1 MACRAARSLLLAA
14 VAGFAVLAPAQT
26 DEAKLKAEF
35 LVRFA
40 AYTSWPTRAFA
51 SDTSPVV
58 IGVWKDVAFAK
69 TLIEVRGGR
78 TAGGRP
84 IVIKTL
90 ASYNEASEVHV
101 LFIPAAHSS
110 DVVRLLTE
118 VKRSPVLTVSEV
130 AGFCAKGGIL
140 NFYKQ
145 GAYVRFE
152 ANPDAARA
160 AGVQISSQLLKLA
173 RIVGGEK

>member
-51 SDTSPVV
+51 ADSSPVV
-58 IGVWKDVAFAK
+58 IGIWKDLTFAK
-69 TLIEVRGGR
+69 TVIQVRGDR

-84 IVIKTL
+84 IVVKTIT
-90 ASYNEASEVHV
+90 SYSEASEAHL
-101 LFIPAAHSS
+101 LFIPGAYSS
-110 DVVRLLTE
+110 DIARLLIE
-118 VKRSPVLTVSEV
+118 VKRSPILTVSEV
-130 AGFCAKGGIL
+130 AGFCTKGGIL

-152 ANPDAARA
+152 ANPDAARS

-173 RIVGGEK
+173 RIVGGTE